1 MIVEPLSQHL
11 RLYLLR
17 NLHTS
22 GGTKSLLWSA
32 IMIFRNI
39 GEKSNTYLLDIT
51 VNSKLTCG
59 QGSHH
64 EQASADAGITA
75 AQSEFFGNLDQT
87 ASCPFTGKTLCF
99 VDFAKHGICGLRNQG
114 SSEAGN
120 KTGTKIDGRLHAGG
134 ERVLVDSLVDEFRDL
149 LENDELGHGVWDS
162 VNGLVADVC
171 TISLILDL
179 LLEQN
184 GAETGVEGT
193 HTLILQ
199 DLPKATQE
207 ATSEGWLGDETDTG
221 SF

>member
-11 RLYLLR
+11 RLYLLP

-87 ASCPFTGKTLCF
+87 ASCPFTGKP
-99 VDFAKHGICGLRNQG
+99 AIRP
-114 SSEAGN
+114 EP
-120 KTGTKIDGRLHAGG
+120 RLTVVCMPE
-134 ERVLVDSLVDEFRDL
+134 EREFLSTVL
-149 LENDELGHGVWDS
+149 
-162 VNGLVADVC
+162 
-171 TISLILDL
+171 
-179 LLEQN
+179 
-184 GAETGVEGT
+184 
-193 HTLILQ
+193 
-199 DLPKATQE
+199 
-207 ATSEGWLGDETDTG
+207 
-221 SF
+221 